1 MVAREAATCEPVEF
15 NDALRANSC
24 YGADRE
30 LRDDLGDLNMVQQP
44 REQWGTRAGFLLAAI
59 GSAVGLGNIWR
70 FPYIA
75 YDNGGGAFLVP
86 YLIALL
92 TAGIPLLILE
102 YAIGHRYRSSA
113 PLSYRRITRPA
124 EVIGWWQ
131 VAICFIIAI
140 YYAVIIAW
148 AARFAFFSVGQQWG
162 DDPEGFFYGE
172 FLQLGDAPGPVS
184 GYVAGVAWPL
194 VGVWVVVLVILG
206 LGIRQGVEKANKIF
220 IPVLVVL
227 FLIMV
232 GQALTLDGAVEGL
245 NALFTPDWSAMLSG
259 KVWIAA
265 YGQIFFSLSIG
276 FAIMVTYASYLKRRA
291 DLTGTAVTAGLAN
304 SSFEL
309 LAGIGVFAAL
319 GFMANAAGVEV
330 GDVVQAGPGLAFV
343 AFPQI
348 ISTLPVAGGLFGV
361 LFFVSLVVAGLS
373 SLISIVQVIISAVE
387 DRTGLGRVPTVLVVG
402 GATALASL
410 LLFPTHEGLYLLD
423 AADHF
428 INQYGIAMAGLVM
441 VIVFGWVVRKLPY
454 FERHANATSTIRLA
468 LWWRVCLGVVTPVLL
483 GVMMWDSLRTEL
495 AEPYEGYS
503 MPFLLTA
510 GWGVAIGAVVFGVVI
525 SLIPWKRADRLA
537 ELDAQEEA
545 AGAVPGSAANKE
557 GER

>member
-1 MVAREAATCEPVEF
+1 
-15 NDALRANSC
+15 
-24 YGADRE
+24 
-30 LRDDLGDLNMVQQP
+30 MVQQP

-102 YAIGHRYRSSA
+102 YSIGHRYRSSA

-131 VAICFIIAI
+131 VAICFVIAT

-148 AARFAFFSVGQQWG
+148 AARFAIFSVGQEWG
-162 DDPEGFFYGE
+162 EDPEAFFYGD
-172 FLQLGDAPGPVS
+172 FLELGDAPGMVS

-194 VGVWVVVLVILG
+194 VGVWVIVLAILA
-206 LGIRQGVEKANKIF
+206 LGIRQGVEKANKFF
-220 IPVLVVL
+220 IPLLVFL

-232 GQALTLDGAVEGL
+232 VQALTLDGAAQGL
-245 NALFTPDWSAMLSG
+245 DALFTPDWGAMLNG
-259 KVWIAA
+259 RVWIQA

-276 FAIMVTYASYLKRRA
+276 FAIMVTYASYLRRKA

-319 GFMANAAGVEV
+319 GFMANAAGVGVAE
-330 GDVVQAGPGLAFV
+330 VVQAGPGLAFV
-343 AFPQI
+343 VFPQI
-348 ISTLPVAGGLFGV
+348 ISSLPVAGALFGV

-373 SLISIVQVIISAVE
+373 SLISIVEVIVSAVQ
-387 DRTGLGRVPTVLVVG
+387 DRTGLGRVPTVLMIG
-402 GATALASL
+402 GATALASI

-428 INQYGIAMAGLVM
+428 INQYGIALAGLVM

-468 LWWRVCLGVVTPVLL
+468 LWWRVCLGVITPILL
-483 GVMMWDSLRTEL
+483 GFMMWDSLRSEL
-495 AEPYEGYS
+495 AEAYEGYS
-503 MPFLLTA
+503 MSFLLTA
-510 GWGVAIGAVVFGVVI
+510 GWGVAIGAIVFGVVV
-525 SLIPWKRADRLA
+525 SLIPWKRADQLA
-537 ELDAQEEA
+537 ANDARDEA
-545 AGAVPGSAANKE
+545 AEAGSGPATNEE
-557 GER
+557 GGR